1 MNRKSS
7 GNPDKLSIA
16 LVVAGISLPLTVFLF
31 EATPTLIV
39 TVAPALLAF
48 LTMLLML
55 LLIVSASVI
64 VYICVKWLWHIAQ
77 DDRATR
83 RYKRRMLDLDL
94 QERELEI
101 EEHEL
106 AIEERRLEIEER
118 KRRARPFA
126 TRTSRVTDASIPAV
140 IQQQRPVPRRL
151 NVQRPDH

>member
-106 AIEERRLEIEER
+106 AIEERKLAIKER
-118 KRRARPFA
+118 EQQTRPLPTRAG
-126 TRTSRVTDASIPAV
+126 RTTDASIPAM
-140 IQQQRPVPRRL
+140 QQRAVRRA